1 MPWETKSFKH
11 TSELSFL
18 KFLSVC
24 YQVNTTTNKFYHV
37 VLNHDADVTT
47 IPCTNK
53 CLLSKDLKLQLRCKE
68 RPRLT
73 DYPPYYKDD
82 SVKFIWWIRFKLRCW
97 SFLTMLQIFF
107 TLSHSNVSIQLSI
120 LIQHNNTAYFK
131 CSYTSIFPWNV
142 VASFSKIA
150 KIVFS
155 LEIPL

>member
-1 MPWETKSFKH
+1 MPWETKPFKY

-18 KFLSVC
+18 RFLSVC

-37 VLNHDADVTT
+37 VLNHDADVTP

-53 CLLSKDLKLQLRCKE
+53 CLLSKDLKLHLRCKE
-68 RPRLT
+68 RSRLT

-82 SVKFIWWIRFKLRCW
+82 SVKFRCW
-97 SFLTMLQIFF
+97 SFLPMLQIFF
-107 TLSHSNVSIQLSI
+107 TLSPSNVSIQLSM

-131 CSYTSIFPWNV
+131 RSYTSIFPWNV
-142 VASFSKIA
+142 MASFSKIA